1 MTSPQSN
8 TRQSNHPSNWA
19 DTNLRYGYVS
29 RVLHWLMA
37 AMIFWQFLGMTLRAI
52 LGRTPLVA
60 FFVKWHPIVGSTLL
74 VLILLR
80 LAWFWLNRHHRPG
93 VIPPV
98 SAPRYGSGINWAKAG
113 HVALYGLMLCIPLL
127 GFIRLYG
134 SGRGFAPFGIEVFA
148 ETGQEIAWTIAL
160 ADALHG
166 ELAWF
171 FLVLIVGHIAMV
183 YIHEKYQNDGT
194 LKRMAGRLKKTRK

>member
-1 MTSPQSN
+1 M
-8 TRQSNHPSNWA
+8 TRQSLGNAAKISSKWL
-19 DTNLRYGYVS
+19 DTRLRYGYVS
-29 RVLHWLMA
+29 RMLHWLMA
-37 AMIFWQFLGMTLRAI
+37 AMFFWQFLGMTLRAL

-80 LAWFWLNRHHRPG
+80 LAWYGLNRHNRPS
-93 VIPPV
+93 VIPPI
-98 SAPRYGSGINWAKAG
+98 STSRNRGLNWAKLG
-113 HVALYGLMLCIPLL
+113 HWALYALMLFIPLL
-127 GFIRLYG
+127 GVIRLYG
-134 SGRGFAPFGIEVFA
+134 SGRGFAPFGIEIFA

-166 ELAWF
+166 ELAWAF
-171 FLVLIVGHIAMV
+171 FVLIVGHILMV

-194 LKRMAGRLKKTRK
+194 LKRMAGRLKR